1 MEFLLGVYFT
11 IVLIASCLFVG
22 RNEERL
28 MKGEGISWIVGGEFP
43 FVIMCLLGS
52 AFVLAGLVAFFK

>member
-28 MKGEGISWIVGGEFP
+28 MKGKGISWIVGGEFR
-43 FVIMCLLGS
+43 S
-52 AFVLAGLVAFFK
+52 